1 MPRKRRCGRRRRPRS
16 PTSEAA
22 SRDRSRPLQGR
33 PDPDPGRS
41 DFPARLGV
49 GGAGLPGPRQPDGR
63 PDHSRDRA
71 PALDRAARGSNPRAR
86 PRTARRIGHP
96 RRALDSKRPLPQAAR
111 HAVLRGKRGG
121 RGGAPV
127 TIRSMT
133 GFGRAKGSLG
143 EEWTAEVIA
152 RSVNHRFLDVTVK
165 VRENEIDLEPVLR
178 RVFSRHVARGKVEVA
193 LRLKRSTPAPTVIAI
208 DEGLLEALLA
218 RFALLAEHYPVSGR
232 LEARDLLTI
241 PQIFSVETSGNGFTP
256 DDLAALEAIAREAA
270 LALVAMRETE
280 GALVS
285 ADLTERIEFLEKRLH
300 RLSLRRGEIAGKALE
315 TLRER
320 LRPLLS
326 EPGLDPG
333 RLEQEAALAVDR
345 SDVAE
350 ELQRLEGH
358 LEQFASLLSSSDEPV
373 GKKLDFLAQEIL
385 RELNTLGSKGRDLQM
400 IREVLEMKSETE
412 KIREQ
417 VQNLE

>member
-1 MPRKRRCGRRRRPRS
+1 M
-16 PTSEAA
+16 
-22 SRDRSRPLQGR
+22 
-33 PDPDPGRS
+33 
-41 DFPARLGV
+41 
-49 GGAGLPGPRQPDGR
+49 
-63 PDHSRDRA
+63 
-71 PALDRAARGSNPRAR
+71 
-86 PRTARRIGHP
+86 
-96 RRALDSKRPLPQAAR
+96 
-111 HAVLRGKRGG
+111 
-121 RGGAPV
+121 

-143 EEWTAEVIA
+143 EEWTAEVVA

-165 VRENEIDLEPVLR
+165 VRENELDLEPVLR

-193 LRLKRSTPAPTVIAI
+193 LRLKRSTPAPTVISI
-208 DEGLLEALLA
+208 DEGLLETLLA
-218 RFALLAEHYPVSGR
+218 RFALLAKRYPVSGR

-241 PQIFSVETSGNGFTP
+241 PQIFSVESSGDGFTP
-256 DDLAALEAIAREAA
+256 ADVAALEAIARDAA
-270 LALVAMRETE
+270 VALVAMREAE

-285 ADLTERIEFLEKRLH
+285 ADLSERIEFLEKRLH
-300 RLSLRRGEIAGKALE
+300 QLALRRGEIVGKALE

-320 LRPLLS
+320 LRPLMS

-333 RLEQEAALAVDR
+333 RLEQEAALFADR

-358 LEQFASLLSSSDEPV
+358 LEQFSSLLSSCDEPV

-385 RELNTLGSKGRDLQM
+385 RELNTLGSKGRDLQI